1 MRVEEPLTRWPERTI
16 LHEKKQLDSP
26 KQKRL
31 EATNMTKLRK
41 LTALLLAGAL
51 TLLLLTA
58 CSGGGGSSGPEA
70 QAEAKVMR
78 AINNGRATALAND
91 EGMRTVA
98 NARLDALELELNG
111 AALGYKFSNKAD
123 VKWDADNQ
131 NATLTL
137 VAKYDYNDTTLQ
149 KIIDQIKGSNQDQ
162 ALDFALKGNYTK
174 AGVVARIIRGQT
186 YVAISLR
193 VGRNL

>member
-1 MRVEEPLTRWPERTI
+1 
-16 LHEKKQLDSP
+16 
-26 KQKRL
+26 
-31 EATNMTKLRK
+31 MTKLSK

-58 CSGGGGSSGPEA
+58 CSGGGGSSGPKA
-70 QAEAKVMR
+70 QAETEAKVMQ
-78 AINNGRATALAND
+78 AINNDRTVALAND
-91 EGMRTVA
+91 DGMRTVA
-98 NARLDALELELNG
+98 NDRLDALDKELELKG
-111 AALGYKFSNKAD
+111 DAFGYQFFNKVDA
-123 VKWDADNQ
+123 KWDNDNK

-149 KIIDQIKGSNQDQ
+149 KIIDQIKGSDQ
-162 ALDFALKGNYTK
+162 NEALDFALNGNYTK

>member
-1 MRVEEPLTRWPERTI
+1 
-16 LHEKKQLDSP
+16 
-26 KQKRL
+26 
-31 EATNMTKLRK
+31 MTKLRK

-70 QAEAKVMR
+70 QAEAEAKVMQ
-78 AINNGRATALAND
+78 AINSGRSGRTTALAND

-98 NARLDALELELNG
+98 NARLDALELELRG
-111 AALGYKFSNKAD
+111 DALGYKSFNKVDA
-123 VKWDADNQ
+123 KWDNDNK

-149 KIIDQIKGSNQDQ
+149 KIIDQIKGSDQ
-162 ALDFALKGNYTK
+162 NEALDFALNGNYTK
-174 AGVVARIIRGQT
+174 AGVAARIIRGQT

>member
-1 MRVEEPLTRWPERTI
+1 
-16 LHEKKQLDSP
+16 
-26 KQKRL
+26 
-31 EATNMTKLRK
+31 MTKLRK

-58 CSGGGGSSGPEA
+58 CSGGGGSSGPKA
-70 QAEAKVMR
+70 QAEAEAKVMR
-78 AINNGRATALAND
+78 AINSGRATALAND

>member
-1 MRVEEPLTRWPERTI
+1 
-16 LHEKKQLDSP
+16 
-26 KQKRL
+26 
-31 EATNMTKLRK
+31 MTKLRK

-78 AINNGRATALAND
+78 AINKDRTTALAND
-91 EGMRTVA
+91 PDMQKVA
-98 NARLDALELELNG
+98 NTYLDDLELELNG

-123 VKWDADNQ
+123 AKWDADNQ

-149 KIIDQIKGSNQDQ
+149 KIIDQISGSNQNK
-162 ALDFALKGNYTK
+162 ALNFALNGNYTK
-174 AGVVARIIRGQT
+174 AGVVARIIHGQT

>member
-1 MRVEEPLTRWPERTI
+1 
-16 LHEKKQLDSP
+16 
-26 KQKRL
+26 
-31 EATNMTKLRK
+31 MTKLRK

-70 QAEAKVMR
+70 QAEVEAKVMQ
-78 AINNGRATALAND
+78 AINNDRAMN
-91 EGMRTVA
+91 GRTVA
-98 NARLDALELELNG
+98 LSNDPDMQKVAKTYLDALELELNG

-123 VKWDADNQ
+123 AKWDADNQ

-149 KIIDQIKGSNQDQ
+149 KIIDQIKGSDQ
-162 ALDFALKGNYTK
+162 NKALNFALNGNYTK

>member
-1 MRVEEPLTRWPERTI
+1 
-16 LHEKKQLDSP
+16 
-26 KQKRL
+26 
-31 EATNMTKLRK
+31 MTKLRK

-78 AINNGRATALAND
+78 AINFKRTEPLSND
-91 EGMRTVA
+91 PDMQKVA
-98 NARLDALELELNG
+98 KAYLDALELELNG

-123 VKWDADNQ
+123 AKWDADNQ

-149 KIIDQIKGSNQDQ
+149 KIIDQISGSNQNK
-162 ALDFALKGNYTK
+162 ALNFALNGNYTK

>member
-1 MRVEEPLTRWPERTI
+1 
-16 LHEKKQLDSP
+16 
-26 KQKRL
+26 
-31 EATNMTKLRK
+31 MTKLRK

-70 QAEAKVMR
+70 QAEAEVMG
-78 AINNGRATALAND
+78 AINKGRTMALSND
-91 EGMRTVA
+91 PDMQEVA
-98 NARLDALELELNG
+98 KARLDDLDAKLKFN
-111 AALGYKFSNKAD
+111 AFGYTVFNKVDA
-123 VKWDADNQ
+123 KWDADNQ

-149 KIIDQIKGSNQDQ
+149 KIIDQIKGSDQ
-162 ALDFALKGNYTK
+162 NEALDFALNGNYTK
-174 AGVVARIIRGQT
+174 AGVAARIIRGQT

>member
-1 MRVEEPLTRWPERTI
+1 
-16 LHEKKQLDSP
+16 
-26 KQKRL
+26 
-31 EATNMTKLRK
+31 MTKLRK

-70 QAEAKVMR
+70 QAEAKVMQ
-78 AINNGRATALAND
+78 AINFKRTEPLSND
-91 EGMRTVA
+91 PDMQKVA
-98 NARLDALELELNG
+98 KAYLDALELELNG

-123 VKWDADNQ
+123 AKWDADNQ

-149 KIIDQIKGSNQDQ
+149 KIIDQISGSNQNK
-162 ALDFALKGNYTK
+162 ALNFALNGNYTK